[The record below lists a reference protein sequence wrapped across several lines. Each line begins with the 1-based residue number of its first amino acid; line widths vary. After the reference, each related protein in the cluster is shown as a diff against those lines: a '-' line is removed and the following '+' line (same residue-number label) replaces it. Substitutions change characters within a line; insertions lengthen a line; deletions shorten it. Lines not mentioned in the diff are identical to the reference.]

1 LIGLERVRTVEEEAG
16 LGRTGRIGANS
27 SGLGFKA
34 RSMGATVEEGE
45 GNGGSSLG
53 NTGAGA
59 KVARTSRDKM
69 LE

>member
-1 LIGLERVRTVEEEAG
+1 LTGLERVKTVEGEAG
-16 LGRTGRIGANS
+16 LGRTGRSGADS

-53 NTGAGA
+53 STGAGA
-59 KVARTSRDKM
+59 KVAGTSRDKT

>member
-1 LIGLERVRTVEEEAG
+1 LTELERARIVEGEVG
-16 LGRTGRIGANS
+16 LGRTGRIGADS
-27 SGLGFKA
+27 SGPGFKA

-45 GNGGSSLG
+45 DDGGSSLD

-59 KVARTSRDKM
+59 KVAGTSRDKT

>member
-1 LIGLERVRTVEEEAG
+1 LTGLERVRTVEGEAG
-16 LGRTGRIGANS
+16 LGRTGSIGADS

-34 RSMGATVEEGE
+34 RSMGGTVEEE
-45 GNGGSSLG
+45 KGNGGSSLG

-59 KVARTSRDKM
+59 KVAGTSRDKT

>member
-1 LIGLERVRTVEEEAG
+1 LTGLERVKTVEGEAG
-16 LGRTGRIGANS
+16 LGRTGRIGADS

-45 GNGGSSLG
+45 GNGGSSLD
-53 NTGAGA
+53 NTRAGA
-59 KVARTSRDKM
+59 KVAGTSRDKT

>member
-1 LIGLERVRTVEEEAG
+1 LTGLERVITVEGEIG

-27 SGLGFKA
+27 SGPGIKA
-34 RSMGATVEEGE
+34 RSMGVTVEEGE
-45 GNGGSSLG
+45 DNRGPSLG

-59 KVARTSRDKM
+59 KLAGTSRDKT